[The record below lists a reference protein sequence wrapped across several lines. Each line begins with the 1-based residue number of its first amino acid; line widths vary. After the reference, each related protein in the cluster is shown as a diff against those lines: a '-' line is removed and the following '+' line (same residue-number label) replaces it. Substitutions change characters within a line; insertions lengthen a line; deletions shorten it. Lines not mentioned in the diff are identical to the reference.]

1 MTKHIKISPKL
12 NVTASRYVKSDSS
25 IDNDIDDVD
34 SMLDA
39 VDDVADAVDDIQ
51 DSLDDMDEDDVN
63 IAVNNNITN
72 HYIAECEKCQGVF
85 ISPIVNSSQGID
97 KVTGICPLCNKESD
111 QYLRWII
118 KDVADKDSVDILQS
132 TKIKPKNK
140 VVASAYLDDLDNIG
154 YGDWQ
159 EIDHKNVLD
168 SDGFYTDYTLYTD
181 GDTYIAMFGDKD
193 IYGPDPDYADAEF
206 DDEDSAREWFDCYNG
221 FDEED

>member
-12 NVTASRYVKSDSS
+12 NIAAYRYVKSDSS
-25 IDNDIDDVD
+25 IDNNIDDVD

-51 DSLDDMDEDDVN
+51 DSLDDIDEDDVD

-85 ISPIVNSSQGID
+85 ISPIVNSYQSVD

-111 QYLRWII
+111 QYLKWII
-118 KDVADKDSVDILQS
+118 KDVADKNSVDVLQS
-132 TKIKPKNK
+132 TKIKLKNK
-140 VVASAYLDDLDNIG
+140 VVASNYLDDDDIEN
-154 YGDWQ
+154 DEWQ
-159 EIDHKNVLD
+159 EIDHKEVMD

-181 GDTYIAMFGDKD
+181 GETYIAMFGDKD

-206 DDEDSAREWFDCYNG
+206 DDEDTAREWFGSYTG
-221 FDEED
+221 FDDED